1 MDTVWT
7 GEWFIKGLWPLAF
20 LSPGARQCEQQ
31 GLGFYSQIPAH
42 AEVGAGL
49 HFGVERSKSNYRAGG
64 IIPVAGSVGSVV
76 CRVGGG
82 GAVRW
87 GRSDSLRRDDE
98 EAEESESSGSRDL
111 GYRGPFDEEEEEDDD
126 DYDSDVDDQEDEIV
140 GFYDEDEMELD
151 DSSSVLEMEDAV
163 TSSETSVNIE
173 ERESTSALI
182 AQFCER
188 VQAGDGVTVTAG
200 DIADLYE
207 FPFDKFQR
215 MAIDGFLKG
224 SSVVVCAP
232 TSSGKTL
239 IAEAAAVATLA
250 RGKRMFYTTPLKA
263 LSNQKLREFRKL
275 FGESNVGLLTGD
287 AAVNRDAPILVMTTE
302 ILRNMLYQ
310 SAGDADNQGGRL
322 ENVSAVVLDEVHYL
336 SDISRGTVWEET
348 VIYCPKSVQLIC
360 LSATVA
366 NPQDL
371 AGWIAQVHGPT
382 ELVTSSKRPVP
393 LMWHFSTKYV
403 LLPLLNEQGTEMNY
417 RLSLTDPRQNTTNS
431 SSFWDVDEGGRGRRG
446 GEGRRRSSSNGTAR
460 GNENGT
466 RRRGDRFGEAR
477 EELSEETKSMLR
489 RRQVPQVRDTLQQ
502 LVTRDMLPAIW
513 FIFSRRGCD
522 TAVKYLA
529 DSSLLSEEESM
540 QVREAIIEFQEQHPE
555 AIRESAVEP
564 LSRGV
569 AAHHAGCLP
578 TWKAFVEELFQ
589 KGLVKV
595 VFATET
601 LSAGINMPARTT
613 VLSSLSKR
621 GDNGHMLLSS
631 NAMLQMAGRAGR
643 RGIDEQGHVVVV
655 QTPFEGAED
664 CCKLL
669 FAGSD
674 PLVSQFTATYGMA
687 LNLLAGGRV
696 QKLGANSDIEEP
708 RTVTF
713 GRTLS
718 QARELIEQSF
728 GNYVG
733 SEVMV
738 AAKKQLTKLD
748 QEVERL
754 VQKTQTLDGSQTL
767 ESRLTKTELQ
777 TYLGFKEAVKERKAV
792 LSKMRK
798 ELETKR
804 VAALEPLLME
814 GQLPYVCICY
824 FDPRTGS
831 ECLVTAL
838 LVGNVP
844 KPPFISFN
852 TRDPEEDGD
861 VLEEPSSLADN
872 IYHVAL
878 GPDNRW
884 YLFTAKSVKGYFRSN
899 LEENVPE
906 KAAREALKAELQV
919 GAKSWQTLGKAGTD
933 ASSAV
938 WVTQSSPETKAW
950 SSQIPASTDYEIP
963 DDLQLIEAL
972 VTQERKQIAQL
983 RKKLKMTIG
992 YKENQQLV
1000 VLQRSR
1006 FEKIAR
1012 LKQKANRLATRI
1024 SQMAP
1029 SGWKEF
1035 LQVVEILNAAEAI
1048 NLENSELLSLG
1059 QTASAVRGE
1068 NELWLA
1074 MVFASEHVRSLTAP
1088 QLAAVCGTLVS
1099 DGIKTRPEY
1108 GHSVMYEASTA
1119 VQQWVD
1125 AMEGARGRLLGLQAE
1140 HGVYIPCLIDI
1151 QFAGMVE
1158 AWAAG
1163 VTWKELMTDCGMDEG
1178 DVARLLRRS
1187 IDLLAQIPHLPHVDP
1202 GLAKLARQTTH
1213 VMDRPPISELLG

>member
-1 MDTVWT
+1 MAGMATTMPTPLFLKFPAHGHSDFLRVAHFTSSPLNFGTFLFRTLSSNRLLSRTARLRESQGFGFKGRAVRTRAEPERQVHFRSDTVQ
-7 GEWFIKGLWPLAF
+7 IK
-20 LSPGARQCEQQ
+20 
-31 GLGFYSQIPAH
+31 
-42 AEVGAGL
+42 
-49 HFGVERSKSNYRAGG
+49 FGVKFGLVHNSRIRVVRRADGG
-64 IIPVAGSVGSVV
+64 
-76 CRVGGG
+76 GGG
-82 GAVRW
+82 GALRW
-87 GRSDSLRRDDE
+87 GSSDRSRRD
-98 EAEESESSGSRDL
+98 EAGKEDL
-111 GYRGPFDEEEEEDDD
+111 EISANGVSDEEEFDEDDD
-126 DYDSDVDDQEDEIV
+126 DDEFDADGYNPEDEIV
-140 GFYDEDEMELD
+140 GFFDEDETEID
-151 DSSSVLEMEDAV
+151 DVSPDLEAEHHTVSSRE
-163 TSSETSVNIE
+163 TISEETEI
-173 ERESTSALI
+173 RESTSTLI

-188 VQAGDGVTVTAG
+188 VQTTGETAVTTQE
-200 DIADLYE
+200 IADLYE

-239 IAEAAAVATLA
+239 IAEAAGVATLA
-250 RGKRMFYTTPLKA
+250 RGKKMFYTTPLKA

-310 SAGDADNQGGRL
+310 SAGDADDEGGRL
-322 ENVSAVVLDEVHYL
+322 ENVIAVVLDEVHYL

-366 NPQDL
+366 NPEDL

-403 LLPLLNEQGTEMNY
+403 LQPLLNEQGTEMNY
-417 RLSLTDPRQNTTNS
+417 RLSLTDPRQSTANT
-431 SSFWDVDEGGRGRRG
+431 SSFWDVDEGSRGRRG
-446 GEGRRRSSSNGTAR
+446 SEGRRRSSGSNGSSR
-460 GNENGT
+460 GPENGSGK
-466 RRRGDRFGEAR
+466 RRGDGRR
-477 EELSEETKSMLR
+477 EELPEEVVAMLR

-502 LVTRDMLPAIW
+502 LVARDMLPAIW

-522 TAVKYLA
+522 TAVKYLS
-529 DSSLLSEEESM
+529 DSSLLTGEESRY
-540 QVREAIIEFQEQHPE
+540 VREAIIEFQQQHPD
-555 AIRESAVEP
+555 AIRES
-564 LSRGV
+564 
-569 AAHHAGCLP
+569 
-578 TWKAFVEELFQ
+578 
-589 KGLVKV
+589 
-595 VFATET
+595 
-601 LSAGINMPARTT
+601 GINMPARTT

-621 GDNGHMLLSS
+621 GDNGHVLLSS

-687 LNLLAGGRV
+687 LNLLAGGKV
-696 QKLGANSDIEEP
+696 QKVEGNSEVEEP
-708 RTVTF
+708 KTVTF

-738 AAKKQLTKLD
+738 AAKKQLGRLE

-754 VQKTQTLDGSQTL
+754 VQKTQAVDGTQTL
-767 ESRLTKTELQ
+767 ETRLTKTEMQ
-777 TYLGFKEAVKERKAV
+777 TYLSFKEAVKEKKAG
-792 LSKMRK
+792 LLKMRK
-798 ELETKR
+798 QLEELR
-804 VAALEPLLME
+804 VSTFEPLLDE
-814 GQLPYVCICY
+814 AATSQIPYVTICY

-831 ECLVTAL
+831 ENLVTAL
-838 LVGNVP
+838 LVGTVP
-844 KPPFISFN
+844 KPPFISFS
-852 TRDPEEDGD
+852 RPDRGEEGSDT
-861 VLEEPSSLADN
+861 EEEELPSSDPV
-872 IYHVAL
+872 YHVGL

-884 YLFTAKSVKGYFRSN
+884 YLFTAKSVKGYSN
-899 LEENVPE
+899 SDPEETVPG
-906 KAAREALKAELQV
+906 KVAREILKGKLKF
-919 GAKSWQTLGKAGTD
+919 GARSWQSLGKAGTD
-933 ASSAV
+933 VSSAV
-938 WVTQSSPETKAW
+938 WVADSSPETKRW
-950 SSQIPASTDYEIP
+950 SSEIPPSMDYEVP
-963 DDLQLIEAL
+963 EDLQVVEEL
-972 VTQERKQIAQL
+972 VTQERKQIGVL

-1006 FEKIAR
+1006 LEKITR
-1012 LKQKANRLATRI
+1012 LKQKASRLASRI

-1029 SGWKEF
+1029 SGWNEF
-1035 LQVVEILNAAEAI
+1035 LQVVEVLNSAGAI
-1048 NLENSELLSLG
+1048 NLAKTDLLPLG

-1074 MVFASEHVRSLTAP
+1074 MVFASEHVRSLTSP

-1108 GHSVMYEASTA
+1108 GHSVMYTASPA
-1119 VQQWVD
+1119 VQEWVD
-1125 AMEGARGRLLGLQAE
+1125 AMESERAGLLALQAE
-1140 HGVYIPCLIDI
+1140 HGVYIPCLMDI
-1151 QFAGMVE
+1151 QFAGMLE